1 MKRVPRPRGVWA
13 ATMLCL
19 FCLPTVA
26 RLSWGPA
33 GVEAGLAPGGRP
45 EGAAVVVATAL
56 GMGAGRAPAGLQPEE
71 RLAALESWAASL
83 LSAPLRGGG
92 GGEEEEGVA
101 EGEIEVQLQH
111 DAENIGDAQ
120 SLRDFADY
128 LQTAGKKLPLARQ
141 LYTRALQ
148 LEPASV
154 RIHCSLGRLL
164 HTAEQLDSAHRHYQA
179 ALLLNPRD
187 IETLS
192 CAAVLAQDRRE
203 LDQADVLYQQ
213 VLAVSPQSAHT
224 HSNYATLLLEI
235 EHAARLSAPDVPRN
249 LSWTH
254 AQRAEYHLQQAI
266 ALQPANTH
274 ALYNYAVMKQQ
285 LRGNVLDAAQALVKV
300 LALRPSDAD
309 ANYNYGVA
317 LLDMA
322 DALVAEGI
330 KLLRVRDRAASDDQ
344 ESAGMGVTDG
354 AAAGEDGGAG
364 GGLAK
369 DVNVAAGAEEIR
381 AEMTRVRT
389 AVDLF
394 RRAEALVP
402 GRSVQVAAYPEGN
415 VEAAELPLADLVSQI
430 LDLLPCGD
438 GGLAQPGAEGGD
450 AARPPPLQAR
460 RGSCP
465 TRGGAGEQEAVVRR
479 QRHEQASSPP
489 GVADS
494 TTADSGARAITT
506 QTHCARKGGSVGGP
520 GVGGLGVL
528 AEACSGTGSR
538 RCSSS
543 AHSSSP
549 PDCLSNDSSL
559 PPLKSS
565 V

>member
-1 MKRVPRPRGVWA
+1 MERVLRPRGVWA
-13 ATMLCL
+13 AAMLCL

-45 EGAAVVVATAL
+45 
-56 GMGAGRAPAGLQPEE
+56 GAGRAAVGAQPGE
-71 RLAALESWAASL
+71 RLASLESWAASL
-83 LSAPLRGGG
+83 LSVPLRGGG

-101 EGEIEVQLQH
+101 EEEIEVQLQQ

-148 LEPASV
+148 LEPANV

-274 ALYNYAVMKQQ
+274 ALYNYAVIRQQ

-330 KLLRVRDRAASDDQ
+330 KLLRVHKRAASDVR

-354 AAAGEDGGAG
+354 AAAGEDGRAD

-369 DVNVAAGAEEIR
+369 DVDVAAGAEEIR

-402 GRSVQVAAYPEGN
+402 GRSVQVAAHAQGN
-415 VEAAELPLADLVSQI
+415 VEAAELPLADVVSQI
-430 LDLLPCGD
+430 LDLLPCGED
-438 GGLAQPGAEGGD
+438 GLAQLGAEGGG
-450 AARPPPLQAR
+450 AAWPPPLQAR

-479 QRHEQASSPP
+479 LRHEQAGSPP
-489 GVADS
+489 RGADS
-494 TTADSGARAITT
+494 TADSGARAITT
-506 QTHCARKGGSVGGP
+506 QKHSARKGGSSGGP
-520 GVGGLGVL
+520 GVGELGVL
-528 AEACSGTGSR
+528 AEACRGTGSR

-549 PDCLSNDSSL
+549 PDCLSNTPSSL
-559 PPLKSS
+559 P
-565 V
+565 